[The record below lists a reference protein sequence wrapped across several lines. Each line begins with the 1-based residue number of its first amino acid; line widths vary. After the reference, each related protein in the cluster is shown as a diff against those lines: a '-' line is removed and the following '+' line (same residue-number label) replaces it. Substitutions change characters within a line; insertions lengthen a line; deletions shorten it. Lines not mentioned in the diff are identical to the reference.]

1 MDERTQLEI
10 LEPGLLT
17 TVQDAGRYGYQ
28 ASGFSVCGCMDLKAM
43 HEANLLVNNF
53 VGEAVLEMIY
63 MGGSF
68 RFSCDSFFALTG
80 ADLQSLLNDKEIP
93 CSQAIRAKAG
103 DVLRCRTARNGRYGY
118 LAVNGG
124 FLIPN
129 ALGSKS
135 THLKCQIG
143 GFQGRKLEKGD
154 ILPLRVQTGRLLH
167 FEQKKIPYRDY
178 LSEVSIR
185 VVPGPQYD
193 CFTEEGK
200 RTFGSEK
207 YVVSGQSDRMGYR
220 LEGPAVGICGKAD
233 MISDGIAQGSVQ
245 VSSDGLPMVLLADR
259 QTTGGYAKIG
269 TVIAVDLPRL
279 VQCMPGSAVR
289 FSWVTVG
296 EAQALYRKA
305 KREERYLMR
314 RIGYCKEN
322 LSYFERI
329 RRRGLWKTV

>member
-1 MDERTQLEI
+1 MDKRMQLEI
-10 LEPGLLT
+10 LEPGLMT
-17 TVQDAGRYGYQ
+17 TVQDGGRYGYQ

-43 HEANLLVNNF
+43 REANLLVNNPP
-53 VGEAVLEMIY
+53 GEAVLEMIY

-68 RFSCDSFFALTG
+68 RFSCDCFFALTG
-80 ADLQSLLNDKEIP
+80 ADLQPRLNDKEIP
-93 CSQAIRAKAG
+93 CCQAVRAMAG
-103 DVLRCRTARNGRYGY
+103 DLLRCRTARNGRYGY
-118 LAVNGG
+118 LAVTGG
-124 FLIPN
+124 FLIPE

-135 THLKCQIG
+135 THLKCTIG

-154 ILPLRVQTGRLLH
+154 ILPLCTETSLLLH
-167 FEQKKIPYRDY
+167 LNQKKISYKEY
-178 LSEVSIR
+178 LPEVSIR

-193 CFTEEGK
+193 NFTQEGK
-200 RTFGSEK
+200 RTFGGEK
-207 YVVSGQSDRMGYR
+207 YVVSGESDRMGYR
-220 LEGPAVGICGKAD
+220 LEGPAVGLCGKAD
-233 MISDGIAQGSVQ
+233 IISDAVAEGSVQ
-245 VSSDGLPMVLLADR
+245 VPSNGMPMVLLADR

-269 TVIAVDLPRL
+269 TVISVDLPRL

-305 KREERYLMR
+305 KREERCLMR
-314 RIGYCKEN
+314 RIGYCREN